1 MSDTPSTRAPRQ
13 ILFALLLLAGNTV
26 YASQLLQMSRP
37 FATGE
42 PGPSF
47 LPALLCG
54 FVYIAA
60 LCILVGELRKPA
72 AATETETETGAK
84 TGASAGTEG
93 SEHVP
98 LMGLLGPILAIALT
112 AGFVLGFVYL
122 GYLPAAF
129 VYAALIAGYFNFE
142 ERGSL
147 RRAALIGVVTGACVT
162 LFGWLFFVQLF
173 DLYLPLWEI

>member
-1 MSDTPSTRAPRQ
+1 MSTPASPRSARQ

-26 YASQLLQMSRP
+26 YASQILQMSRP

-54 FVYIAA
+54 FVYVAV
-60 LCILVGELRKPA
+60 LCILSGELRKPSA
-72 AATETETETGAK
+72 AALA
-84 TGASAGTEG
+84 AAEG

-98 LMGLLGPILAIALT
+98 RIGLLGPVLAIALT
-112 AGFVLGFVYL
+112 ASFIIGFLYV

-129 VYAALIAGYFNFE
+129 VYTALIAGYFNYE
-142 ERGSL
+142 ESGNC
-147 RRAALIGVVTGACVT
+147 RRAALIGVVTGLCVT

-173 DLYLPLWEI
+173 DLYLPLWEF

>member
-13 ILFALLLLAGNTV
+13 ILFSLLLLAGNTV

-72 AATETETETGAK
+72 AT
-84 TGASAGTEG
+84 ASVRAEG

-98 LMGLLGPILAIALT
+98 QMGLLGPILAIALT

-173 DLYLPLWEI
+173 DLYLPIWEI